1 MFPWC
6 SSGGFLRNSLA
17 YSLAIHFQFHTVI
30 METRNYIIING
41 VVVSMTDE
49 ELKDRD
55 MWSELSGK

>member
-1 MFPWC
+1 
-6 SSGGFLRNSLA
+6 
-17 YSLAIHFQFHTVI
+17 